1 MEILNQ
7 LGGLFLAA
15 VPTVIIV
22 FLFYLFLKAAFFR
35 PIARVMAERR
45 QRMEG
50 ARHDAESLRKDA
62 QGKQRARS
70 EALRAARSDIFGE
83 QEAVRRVAL
92 DERAAA
98 IQQARSRANDE
109 VQSAKRRITAEI
121 EAARGELETS
131 SQQLAEQIVRAILEP
146 ERHLTTQPAGEV

>member
-22 FLFYLFLKAAFFR
+22 FLFYLFLRAAFFR
-35 PIARVMAERR
+35 PIERVMAERR
-45 QRMEG
+45 RRIEG

-62 QGKQRARS
+62 QEKQRARG
-70 EALRAARSDIFGE
+70 ETLRAARSEIFGE
-83 QEAVRRVAL
+83 QEAARRVAL
-92 DERAAA
+92 DQRAAA

-109 VQSAKRRITAEI
+109 VQSAKRRIIGEI

-146 ERHLTTQPAGEV
+146 ERPLATQPAGEV